1 MTLLQLA
8 FTFFYIG
15 LFTIGG
21 GQVAITL
28 MQQAIVSA
36 GLISQEQFYNM
47 IAISES
53 TPGPIGINMATYIGY
68 ELYGVPGALIVTGAQ
83 VLPSIIIILIIARF
97 LKSFKDNQYV
107 KGSLAFLRPVTTG
120 LILVPVI
127 QVIMFTLI
135 NPPETLSAL
144 TTPEGW
150 KTLFN
155 LIPITGY
162 AVFTFLLFKV
172 KAHPILV
179 IILGAVFGMIFLK
192 REIEK
197 TLFIP
202 LEFII
207 PEK

>member
-1 MTLLQLA
+1 MSLLQLA

-28 MQQAIVSA
+28 MQQSIVSA

-97 LKSFKDNQYV
+97 LKSFNDNPYV

-135 NPPETLSAL
+135 NPPENLSAL
-144 TTPEGW
+144 TTVEGW
-150 KTLFN
+150 KELFN
-155 LIPITGY
+155 LIPIAGY

-179 IILGAVFGMIFLK
+179 IVLGAVFGILFL
-192 REIEK
+192 
-197 TLFIP
+197 
-202 LEFII
+202 
-207 PEK
+207 

>member
-150 KTLFN
+150 KELFN
-155 LIPITGY
+155 LIPIAGY
-162 AVFTFLLFKV
+162 AVFVFLLFKV
-172 KAHPILV
+172 KLHPIGV
-179 IILGAVFGMIFLK
+179 IILGAIFGIIFL
-192 REIEK
+192 
-197 TLFIP
+197 
-202 LEFII
+202 
-207 PEK
+207 

>member
-1 MTLLQLA
+1 MSLLQLA

-36 GLISQEQFYNM
+36 DLISQEQFYNM

-135 NPPETLSAL
+135 NPPETLSTL

-150 KTLFN
+150 KDLFN
-155 LIPITGY
+155 LIPIAGY
-162 AVFTFLLFKV
+162 AVFVFLLFKV
-172 KAHPILV
+172 KLHPIGV
-179 IILGAVFGMIFLK
+179 IILGAIFGIIFL
-192 REIEK
+192 
-197 TLFIP
+197 
-202 LEFII
+202 
-207 PEK
+207 

>member
-28 MQQAIVSA
+28 MQQSLVTT
-36 GLISQEQFYNM
+36 GVISQEMFYNM
-47 IAISES
+47 VAISES

-97 LKSFKDNQYV
+97 LQSFNDNPFV
-107 KGSLAFLRPVTTG
+107 KGALAFLRPVTTG

-135 NPPETLSAL
+135 NPPESLSVL
-144 TTPEGW
+144 TTLEGW
-150 KTLFN
+150 KELFN
-155 LIPITGY
+155 WIPIAAY
-162 AVFTFLLFKV
+162 AVFVFLLFKV
-172 KAHPILV
+172 KLHPIGV
-179 IILGAVFGMIFLK
+179 IVCGAIFGMIFL
-192 REIEK
+192 
-197 TLFIP
+197 
-202 LEFII
+202 
-207 PEK
+207 

>member
-1 MTLLQLA
+1 MSLLQLA

-36 GLISQEQFYNM
+36 DLISQEQFYNM

-135 NPPETLSAL
+135 NPPETLSTL
-144 TTPEGW
+144 TTLEGW

-179 IILGAVFGMIFLK
+179 IILGAVFGMIFL
-192 REIEK
+192 
-197 TLFIP
+197 
-202 LEFII
+202 
-207 PEK
+207 

>member
-1 MTLLQLA
+1 MSLLQLA

-68 ELYGVPGALIVTGAQ
+68 ELYGVPGALAVTGAQ

-135 NPPETLSAL
+135 NPPESLSAL
-144 TTPEGW
+144 TTSEAW
-150 KTLFN
+150 KELFN
-155 LIPITGY
+155 LIPIAGY
-162 AVFTFLLFKV
+162 AVFVFLLFKV
-172 KAHPILV
+172 KLHPIGV
-179 IILGAVFGMIFLK
+179 IILGAIFGIIFL
-192 REIEK
+192 
-197 TLFIP
+197 
-202 LEFII
+202 
-207 PEK
+207 

>member
-1 MTLLQLA
+1 MMCLLQLA

-28 MQQAIVSA
+28 MQQSIVSS
-36 GLISQEQFYNM
+36 GLISQAQFYNM
-47 IAISES
+47 VAISES

-68 ELYGVPGALIVTGAQ
+68 ELYGVPGALIVTSAQ

-97 LKSFKDNQYV
+97 LKSFNDNPYV

-135 NPPETLSAL
+135 IVPESINVLFSL
-144 TTPEGW
+144 EGL
-150 KTLFN
+150 KGFFN
-155 LIPITGY
+155 WICLAAYG
-162 AVFTFLLFKV
+162 VFVFLLFKV
-172 KAHPILV
+172 KLHPIAV
-179 IILGAVFGMIFLK
+179 IILGALFGIVFL
-192 REIEK
+192 
-197 TLFIP
+197 
-202 LEFII
+202 
-207 PEK
+207 

>member
-1 MTLLQLA
+1 MSLLQLA

-68 ELYGVPGALIVTGAQ
+68 ELYGVPGALIVTAAQ
-83 VLPSIIIILIIARF
+83 VSPAIIIILIIARF
-97 LKSFKDNQYV
+97 LKSFNENPYV

-120 LILVPVI
+120 LILVI
-127 QVIMFTLI
+127 TFTLI
-135 NPPETLSAL
+135 NPPASFSAL
-144 TTPEGW
+144 LTLETW

-155 LIPITGY
+155 PIPIAGY
-162 AVFTFLLFKV
+162 AVFVFLLFKV
-172 KAHPILV
+172 KLHPIGV
-179 IILGAVFGMIFLK
+179 IILGAIFGIVFL
-192 REIEK
+192 
-197 TLFIP
+197 
-202 LEFII
+202 
-207 PEK
+207 

>member
-1 MTLLQLA
+1 MSLLQLA

-28 MQQAIVSA
+28 MQQSIVSS
-36 GLISQEQFYNM
+36 GLISQAQFYNM
-47 IAISES
+47 VAISES

-68 ELYGVPGALIVTGAQ
+68 ELYGVPGALAVTGAQ

-97 LKSFKDNQYV
+97 LKSFKDNPFV

-135 NPPETLSAL
+135 NVPESLNSL
-144 TTPEGW
+144 TTIETW
-150 KTLFN
+150 KSLFN
-155 LIPITGY
+155 WISLAAY
-162 AVFTFLLFKV
+162 AVFTFMLFKL
-172 KAHPILV
+172 KAHPIL
-179 IILGAVFGMIFLK
+179 IIICGAIFGVIFL
-192 REIEK
+192 
-197 TLFIP
+197 
-202 LEFII
+202 
-207 PEK
+207 

>member
-1 MTLLQLA
+1 MSLLQLA

-68 ELYGVPGALIVTGAQ
+68 ELYGVPGALAVTGAQ

-97 LKSFKDNQYV
+97 LKSFKDNLYV
-107 KGSLAFLRPVTTG
+107 KGSLAVLRPVTTV

-135 NPPETLSAL
+135 NVPESISSL
-144 TTPEGW
+144 TSIEGW
-150 KTLFN
+150 KSLFN
-155 LIPITGY
+155 LIPIAGY
-162 AVFTFLLFKV
+162 AVFTFLLFKI

-179 IILGAVFGMIFLK
+179 IICGAIFGVIFL
-192 REIEK
+192 
-197 TLFIP
+197 
-202 LEFII
+202 
-207 PEK
+207 

>member
-1 MTLLQLA
+1 MSLLQLA

-28 MQQAIVSA
+28 MQQSIVSA

-68 ELYGVPGALIVTGAQ
+68 ELYGVPGALAVTGAQ

-97 LKSFKDNQYV
+97 LRSFNDNPYV

-135 NPPETLSAL
+135 NPPETLSTL
-144 TTPEGW
+144 TTLEGW

-179 IILGAVFGMIFLK
+179 IILGAVFGMIFL
-192 REIEK
+192 
-197 TLFIP
+197 
-202 LEFII
+202 
-207 PEK
+207 

>member
-1 MTLLQLA
+1 MSLLQLA

-107 KGSLAFLRPVTTG
+107 KGSLEFLRPVTTG

-162 AVFTFLLFKV
+162 AVFTLLLFKV

-179 IILGAVFGMIFLK
+179 IILGAVFGMIFL
-192 REIEK
+192 
-197 TLFIP
+197 
-202 LEFII
+202 
-207 PEK
+207 

>member
-28 MQQAIVSA
+28 MQQSLVTT
-36 GLISQEQFYNM
+36 GVISQEMFYNM
-47 IAISES
+47 VAISES

-97 LKSFKDNQYV
+97 LRSFNDNPFV

-135 NPPETLSAL
+135 NPPESLSVL
-144 TTPEGW
+144 TTLEGW
-150 KTLFN
+150 KELFN
-155 LIPITGY
+155 WISIAAY
-162 AVFTFLLFKV
+162 AVFVFLLFKV
-172 KAHPILV
+172 KLHPIGV
-179 IILGAVFGMIFLK
+179 IVCGAIFGMIFL
-192 REIEK
+192 
-197 TLFIP
+197 
-202 LEFII
+202 
-207 PEK
+207 

>member
-28 MQQAIVSA
+28 MQQSLVTT
-36 GLISQEQFYNM
+36 GVISQEMFYNM
-47 IAISES
+47 VAISES

-83 VLPSIIIILIIARF
+83 VLPAIIIILIIARF
-97 LKSFKDNQYV
+97 LRSFNDNPFV

-135 NPPETLSAL
+135 NPPESLSVL
-144 TTPEGW
+144 TTLEGW
-150 KTLFN
+150 KELFN
-155 LIPITGY
+155 WIPIAAY
-162 AVFTFLLFKV
+162 AVFVFLLFKV
-172 KAHPILV
+172 KLHPIGV
-179 IILGAVFGMIFLK
+179 IVCGAIFGMIFL
-192 REIEK
+192 
-197 TLFIP
+197 
-202 LEFII
+202 
-207 PEK
+207 

>member
-1 MTLLQLA
+1 MSLLQLA

-68 ELYGVPGALIVTGAQ
+68 ELYGVPGALAVTGAQ

-97 LKSFKDNQYV
+97 LKSFKDNLYV

-135 NPPETLSAL
+135 NVPESISSL
-144 TTPEGW
+144 TSIEGW
-150 KTLFN
+150 KSLFN
-155 LIPITGY
+155 LIPIAGY
-162 AVFTFLLFKV
+162 AAFAFMLFKL

-179 IILGAVFGMIFLK
+179 IICGAIFGVIFL
-192 REIEK
+192 
-197 TLFIP
+197 
-202 LEFII
+202 
-207 PEK
+207 

>member
-1 MTLLQLA
+1 MSLLQLA

-150 KTLFN
+150 KELFN
-155 LIPITGY
+155 LIPIAGY
-162 AVFTFLLFKV
+162 AVFVFLLFKV
-172 KAHPILV
+172 KLHPIGV
-179 IILGAVFGMIFLK
+179 IILGAIFGIIFL
-192 REIEK
+192 
-197 TLFIP
+197 
-202 LEFII
+202 
-207 PEK
+207 